1 MLNVFWGRT
10 IIDRCYNYCG
20 SMDLTR
26 PYFFSALEIAAI
38 WSITDSD
45 LPEGVLKAE
54 GSCGRLDVAVES
66 VASVKKLLVELSPR
80 FRELPGNILAACCF
94 SISLFNI

>member
-1 MLNVFWGRT
+1 MLNVFWGMT

-20 SMDLTR
+20 SMDFTR
-26 PYFFSALEIAAI
+26 PYFFSAALEIAEI

-54 GSCGRLDVAVES
+54 GSCGRLDAAVES
-66 VASVKKLLVELSPR
+66 VVSVKKLMGDFYPPR
-80 FRELPGNILAACCF
+80 
-94 SISLFNI
+94 

>member
-1 MLNVFWGRT
+1 MLNVFWGMT

-20 SMDLTR
+20 SMDFTR
-26 PYFFSALEIAAI
+26 PYFFSAALEIAEI

-54 GSCGRLDVAVES
+54 GSCGRLDAAVES
-66 VASVKKLLVELSPR
+66 VVSVKKLMGNLDPPR
-80 FRELPGNILAACCF
+80 
-94 SISLFNI
+94 

>member
-1 MLNVFWGRT
+1 MLNVFWGMT

-20 SMDLTR
+20 SMDFTR
-26 PYFFSALEIAAI
+26 PYFFSAALEIAAI

-54 GSCGRLDVAVES
+54 DSCGRLDAVVES
-66 VASVKKLLVELSPR
+66 VASVKKLMGDFYPPR
-80 FRELPGNILAACCF
+80 
-94 SISLFNI
+94 